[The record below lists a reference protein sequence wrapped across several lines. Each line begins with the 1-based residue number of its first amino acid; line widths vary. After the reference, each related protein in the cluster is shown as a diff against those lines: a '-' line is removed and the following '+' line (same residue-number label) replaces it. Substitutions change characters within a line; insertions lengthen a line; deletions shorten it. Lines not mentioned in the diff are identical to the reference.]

1 MQNLGTGL
9 SATPITKARLTAL
22 VTASTLVQGAS
33 YWITDER
40 TYVVAIATNQ
50 YVYVRQQ
57 ARANVTLYVAT
68 TGSDANDGL
77 TVGTPFLT
85 LQKAWNVLSTMDLG
99 VFTGTI
105 QVANGTYT
113 TGILAASAPVGGTG
127 ITILGNAATPTSVVV
142 STAADGF
149 YFSCN
154 ASCAITIKGFS
165 IGTSGASKAGVRVD
179 GHATIIATYIS
190 CAGMSGG
197 GSAGFYHAE
206 GAGAKIFVSTWQ
218 SIMGNIPC
226 YVCATGGAITFYA
239 ITVAIAAGVAVSW
252 GFAVSTYV
260 GGILISGVTFSG
272 TATGP
277 RYRVAMNSF
286 ILTSSSDPAYLP
298 GSVVGI
304 AATGG
309 QYA

>member
-105 QVANGTYT
+105 QVADGSYSA
-113 TGILAASAPVGGTG
+113 GIIAPTAPVGGSG
-127 ITILGNAATPTSVVV
+127 ISIFGDAITPTNVAI
-142 STAADGF
+142 STAVDGF
-149 YFSCN
+149 FFT
-154 ASCAITIKGFS
+154 CAAACPITIKGFTIS
-165 IGTSGASKAGVRVD
+165 TTGASKAGVRV
-179 GHATIIATYIS
+179 GGRATIIATCIS

-197 GSAGFYHAE
+197 GYAGFYHVE
-206 GAGAKIFVSTWQ
+206 GAGAKIVVSTGQ
-218 SIMGNIPC
+218 SITGNIPC
-226 YVCATGGAITFYA
+226 YVCATGGVVQFSS

-277 RYRVAMNSF
+277 RYRVSMNSF

-298 GSVVGI
+298 GSVAGL